1 MNPDSTALVHVPACD
16 LVTVE
21 GQMTAA
27 QLRALLEQAGRD
39 DPERA
44 HGFVDDLMRAAL
56 QAISDGH
63 PQPRLLA
70 EAVLVAESADFPRW
84 CA

>member
-1 MNPDSTALVHVPACD
+1 MNPDPTAVVRVPACD
-16 LVTVE
+16 LVATEGEMTTVD
-21 GQMTAA
+21 
-27 QLRALLEQAGRD
+27 LRALLEQAGRA

-70 EAVLVAESADFPRW
+70 AAVLVAESADFPRW